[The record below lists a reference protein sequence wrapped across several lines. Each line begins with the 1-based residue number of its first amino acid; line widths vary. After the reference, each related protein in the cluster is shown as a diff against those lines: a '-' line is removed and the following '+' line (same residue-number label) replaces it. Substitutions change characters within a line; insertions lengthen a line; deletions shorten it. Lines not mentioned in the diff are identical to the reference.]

1 MEDARDKGATPAPA
15 DAGDDDALSLVH
27 ATVRLNASIF
37 GVILGLLT
45 GIALLA
51 LAFAAGVSRH
61 GHAGLLV
68 ALLGVFLPGYGRSF
82 GGALAGLF
90 WGFVA
95 GGGLGAGIYLINYR
109 YQLGRF
115 DEFVTGAPSGGDFP
129 RAVLRLHG
137 PALGL
142 ALGTVGA
149 LGLVAT
155 TNWLVLRGTA
165 AQSVHARL
173 LAQVFPGY
181 SVTFTGSLVGA
192 AELFALVFAFCV
204 VFARIYNA
212 IVDLRQGAVIS
223 ARPGA
228 RRP

>member
-1 MEDARDKGATPAPA
+1 MDDARGIPATPGPVN
-15 DAGDDDALSLVH
+15 AGGDDALALLH
-27 ATVRLNASIF
+27 ATVRLNATIF

-45 GIALLA
+45 GFALVALA
-51 LAFAAGVSRH
+51 LAAGVARH
-61 GHAGLLV
+61 GHAGLVV
-68 ALLGVFLPGYGRSF
+68 ALVGVFLPGYGRSF
-82 GGALAGLF
+82 GGALAGLC
-90 WGFVA
+90 WGFIG

-109 YQLGRF
+109 YLLGRV
-115 DEFVTGAPSGGDFP
+115 DELVTGATPGGDFP

-142 ALGTVGA
+142 ALGAVGA

-181 SVTFTGSLVGA
+181 SVSLVGSLIGA
-192 AELFALVFAFCV
+192 VELFALVFAFCV
-204 VFARIYNA
+204 VFAWIYNA
-212 IVDLRQGAVIS
+212 IVDLRRG
-223 ARPGA
+223 
-228 RRP
+228 RR